1 MDINS
6 RIDWHAGMEITAQTF
21 RELDGNIDLRQGVI
35 GRIAHAGL
43 AGLLPDI
50 PFCCRGAFV
59 KNKFEIERLAC
70 MALLPSGR
78 VLNMDEAVEIA
89 IPMLYGDKYYFTA
102 GFGDNRTEFDK
113 EGVPYS
119 RPDYNY
125 AIHSLEELE
134 GSDLLPLMR
143 FKVNE
148 DVFSIDTDYI
158 PPCLLLESDSRFADF
173 IGRFTEKLSALACHE
188 HLEKGEGKR
197 ALQRYHYLL
206 KDYDPKN
213 SVLTFIQLTREIVQ
227 AIDYYIITPN
237 TENPAQIA
245 ACSLYDVQV
254 WLSWLEDYAGTA
266 ASILEKTEP
275 KDHSIDLEALKA
287 QLKTEIYD
295 QLYPELY
302 QNLHDKLKE
311 ELRLEITE
319 ELRDR
324 LTEYVDGPLKTEL
337 HEYLQGELAD
347 TLYGKLYD
355 ALYDALINNAAI
367 YVPVKEAE
375 DEFTPV
381 I

>member
-6 RIDWHAGMEITAQTF
+6 RIDWRAGMEITAQTF
-21 RELDGNIDLRQGVI
+21 RELDGNIDLRQEVI

-43 AGLLPDI
+43 TGLLPNV
-50 PFCCRGAFV
+50 PFCCHGAFV

-78 VLNMDEAVEIA
+78 VLNMDEAVEIS

-102 GFGDNRTEFDK
+102 GFGDGRTEFAK
-113 EGVPYS
+113 EGAPYN
-119 RPDYNY
+119 RPNYDY

-148 DVFSIDTDYI
+148 DVFSIDADYI

-173 IGRFTEKLSALACHE
+173 IGRFREKLSALAGHE
-188 HLEKGEGKR
+188 HLEQGEGKR

-213 SVLTFIQLTREIVQ
+213 SVSTFIQLTREIAQ
-227 AIDYYIITPN
+227 AIDYYIIAPN
-237 TENPAQIA
+237 TETPVQIA
-245 ACSLYDVQV
+245 VCSLYDVQA
-254 WLSWLEDYAGTA
+254 WLGWLEDYAGTA

-275 KDHSIDLEALKA
+275 KDHGMDLEALKA
-287 QLKTEIYD
+287 QLKAEIHE

-311 ELRLEITE
+311 ELCREITE

-324 LTEYVDGPLKTEL
+324 LTEYVNGPLKTEL
-337 HEYLQGELAD
+337 YEYLQGGLAD
-347 TLYGKLYD
+347 TLYARLYD
-355 ALYDALINNAAI
+355 ALYDALLNNAVFYA
-367 YVPVKEAE
+367 PVKEAE